1 MGLGTNHSTLTTS
14 DKFIPEMWSDDVIA
28 AYKANLV
35 ARPLVQVLN
44 HVGKKGDVIHIPKPG
59 RGSASAK
66 AASTQ
71 VTLIAD
77 TATEDTITI
86 DQHWEYSKLIEDI
99 AKIQAMDSMRRFYTD
114 DAGYALSKKVDNYIL
129 SLGST
134 FRTGTSYSGAYIG
147 SDGTTAWSG
156 TANTNTGNGAALTDD
171 AIRRTIQRLDDTD
184 TPGSN
189 RVFII
194 PPVEKRKL
202 LGISRYT
209 EQAFTGEQ
217 GSGNAI
223 RNGLVGNVYG
233 IPVYVTT
240 ALPTLVAAD
249 TTTTYYAALMF
260 HKDTIV
266 FVEQE
271 APRMQSQYKLEW
283 LGDLMVADTIF
294 GGKAVRPTTGQALI
308 VPIT

>member
-1 MGLGTNHSTLTTS
+1 MALGTNHTTLTTS
-14 DKFIPEMWSDDVIA
+14 DKFIPEMWSDDVLA

-35 ARPLVQVLN
+35 ARPLVNVLN

-59 RGSASAK
+59 RGSVSAK
-66 AASTQ
+66 AAATQ

-99 AKIQAMDSMRRFYTD
+99 AKIQALDSMRRFYTD
-114 DAGYALSKKVDNYIL
+114 DAGYAMAKKVDNFLL

-134 FRTGTSYSGAYIG
+134 FRTGTAYSGAYIG
-147 SDGTTAWSG
+147 GDGTTAWNAA
-156 TANTNTGNGAALTDD
+156 ANTNTGNGTALTDD
-171 AIRRTIQRLDDTD
+171 AIRRTIQRLDDVD

-189 RVFII
+189 RVFIV

-209 EQAFTGEQ
+209 EQAFVGD
-217 GSGNAI
+217 GAAI
-223 RNGLVGNVYG
+223 RNGQVGNVYG

-240 ALPTLVAAD
+240 ALPTVLAAD
-249 TTTTYYAALMF
+249 ATTTYYAALMF
-260 HKDTIV
+260 HKDTVV

-283 LGDLMVADTIF
+283 LGDLMVGDMIF

-308 VPIT
+308 VPST